1 MSCALK
7 GTKVTNLSLLKHMP
21 KSNAIFKASPFE
33 VETALLQLGVNLRT
47 ARLARNLSMGDVAA
61 KLGVGRRAIAFAEA
75 GKPGT
80 AIGVY
85 FGLMWVYGLL
95 PQVQCL
101 ADPARDDEVLRAVR
115 ERAHAYPSRKGALDN
130 DF

>member
-1 MSCALK
+1 MS
-7 GTKVTNLSLLKHMP
+7 
-21 KSNAIFKASPFE
+21 KSNAITKAPPFE
-33 VETALLQLGVNLRT
+33 VESALRQLGANLRI
-47 ARLARNLSMGDVAA
+47 ARLARNLSMDDVAA

-95 PQVQCL
+95 SQVQDL
-101 ADPARDDEVLRAVR
+101 ADPARDDQVMRSAR
-115 ERAHAYPSRKGALDN
+115 ERAHAYPSRKGALPN